1 MIDFMVL
8 GGPRSGTT
16 WAANWLTTDTTF
28 CLHDPLVEYTRGQLD
43 IMTIPGRRIGFSC
56 TSSILFPDW
65 VLKHPARKIL
75 LWRDIDEVNE
85 SLLKLGLR
93 QLDKSEHYK
102 RMLVFIDHKIP
113 VWDYKDLFSPIE
125 AKKIWKKLLP
135 NVPFDPYRHDL
146 LTGMNIQPQFNRL
159 PISKA
164 AVMELDEQVR
174 KVLHG

>member
-16 WAANWLTTDTTF
+16 WAANWLTTDGTH
-28 CLHDPLVEYTRGQLD
+28 CLHDPLTEYTLHNLD
-43 IMTIPGRRIGFSC
+43 VLAIPGHRIGVAC
-56 TSSILFPDW
+56 TASIFFPDW
-65 VLKHPARKIL
+65 ALKHPARKVL
-75 LWRDIDEVNE
+75 LWRDVDEINE
-85 SLLKLGLR
+85 SLTRLGLR
-93 QLDKSEHYK
+93 MLDKTAHTK
-102 RMLVFIDHKIP
+102 RMLQFMDAGVPI
-113 VWDYKDLFSPIE
+113 WDYKDLFSPIE

-135 NVPFDPYRHDL
+135 NVPFDPHRHCS